1 MSGCEK
7 KPNDDPVSGGI
18 IDHSDPSASKVI
30 ESKNLVSLETGFFCY
45 ETDPAEG
52 GYRYSFSLKKIDGK
66 PTLSENKRYQISC
79 EVEEAVLGKVEEIIE
94 QYNLAEWNGRNR
106 YTSGLPEEYA
116 PYYLSAEYASGERL
130 YFYLDGDPE
139 AEWSNALLK
148 FFREVFAV
156 NGYAQVLPPEASYV
170 FTRFDFAYN
179 EGETFYSYGNILMPG
194 RDTDYITCLHKYVWS
209 LDDSEEEE
217 MTVMI
222 PDDYFAKVKNLVEE
236 CNLYELTNWSIMPPA
251 FHHGDADYF
260 EFTLETADGRQFNGW
275 YEGEEIPPEM
285 NAVKEKVVA
294 FMDPIFEEG
303 EEYSAEEYFEEE

>member
-1 MSGCEK
+1 
-7 KPNDDPVSGGI
+7 
-18 IDHSDPSASKVI
+18 
-30 ESKNLVSLETGFFCY
+30 
-45 ETDPAEG
+45 
-52 GYRYSFSLKKIDGK
+52 
-66 PTLSENKRYQISC
+66 
-79 EVEEAVLGKVEEIIE
+79 
-94 QYNLAEWNGRNR
+94 
-106 YTSGLPEEYA
+106 
-116 PYYLSAEYASGERL
+116 
-130 YFYLDGDPE
+130 
-139 AEWSNALLK
+139 
-148 FFREVFAV
+148 
-156 NGYAQVLPPEASYV
+156 
-170 FTRFDFAYN
+170 
-179 EGETFYSYGNILMPG
+179 
-194 RDTDYITCLHKYVWS
+194 
-209 LDDSEEEE
+209 